1 MFNAKNLYLIRIYF
15 KMVFFVSDLTKKE
28 IKSLIIEGWKC
39 DDYKGVCGVASH
51 KGVVNHLSMTGQ
63 ERLA

>member
-1 MFNAKNLYLIRIYF
+1 
-15 KMVFFVSDLTKKE
+15 MVFFVSDLTKKE